1 MVVLAVI
8 QGFEFNLVFKKRKDN
23 VDSFYYPTEI
33 FLRIADAIKDT
44 GIRINFDTANNLAYG
59 DETVSVLK
67 KIIKR
72 MKFSQIL

>member
-23 VDSFYYPTEI
+23 VDSFYYPTEF